1 MKKELAVA
9 GLAITGLAA
18 WATIGAIKT
27 AKDKE
32 STEEILRE
40 ISEEEMEIYKKMIS
54 TETDEQRKIALEILT
69 AKDEDVVEIV
79 LDKYEMTNEEIDE
92 ICEIIRKIRIE
103 VI

>member
-1 MKKELAVA
+1 MKKELAVIGLA
-9 GLAITGLAA
+9 ITGLAITGLAA

-27 AKDKE
+27 AKDTE
-32 STEEILRE
+32 STEGILRE

-54 TETDEQRKIALEILT
+54 TETDEKRKIALEILI
-69 AKDEDVVEIV
+69 AKNEDV
-79 LDKYEMTNEEIDE
+79 YEMTNEEIDE